1 MSRLVFLRVA
11 LPLFAALPALAQP
24 WTLEAL
30 EERAFPRLAV
40 RAELARLES
49 ETAASASRLR
59 EGPTIEVE
67 GGARRGDA
75 TRADLGASIELPLLA
90 SAETRRDL
98 AETLDRARDVVLD
111 AEEIASL
118 FELRRDFH
126 DAWLAQERLR
136 VLEEQIA
143 DSERLVEVVRRRID
157 AGAQAPYEAAL
168 VEGELLALRAEAD
181 AARAERGERW
191 ASLRRRADLPAGPE
205 PLAVPPPPVLPSD
218 DVAPGDLR
226 ASVSLRAALDAAA
239 IDLDVARR
247 RSRFSVGASVGS
259 EGEERF
265 AVLGVGYR
273 FPLPGERAALAR
285 EREATLAS
293 SRRAADEELAEID
306 TRLRVALD
314 RARAFGPIPDPAAF
328 DDALRAVALRLT
340 TGKEGP
346 ATAIPVRREL
356 RDARAVALRRL
367 RDAHVLIA
375 EIDALTRGGLR

>member
-1 MSRLVFLRVA
+1 MSRVFLRVA
-11 LPLFAALPALAQP
+11 LPVFAALPALAQP

-40 RAELARLES
+40 RAELARLDT
-49 ETAASASRLR
+49 ETASTGSRLL

-75 TRADLGASIELPLLA
+75 TRADLGASIEIPLLA
-90 SAETRRDL
+90 SGRSRREL
-98 AETLDRARDVVLD
+98 ADAVENARDVALD

-118 FELRRDFH
+118 FALRRDYF

-143 DSERLVEVVRRRID
+143 DSERLADVVRRRID

-191 ASLRRRADLPAGPE
+191 ASLRRRADLPPGPE
-205 PLAVPPPPVLPSD
+205 PLADPPPPELSS
-218 DVAPGDLR
+218 VAADPGSAR
-226 ASVSLRAALDAAA
+226 ESVTLRAALDAAS
-239 IDLDVARR
+239 IDLDLAKR
-247 RSRFSVGASVGS
+247 RSRVSVGAALGS

-273 FPLPGERAALAR
+273 FPLRGERAALAR
-285 EREATLAS
+285 EREATLAA
-293 SRRAADEELAEID
+293 SRRAADAELAEID

-346 ATAIPVRREL
+346 STAIPVRREL